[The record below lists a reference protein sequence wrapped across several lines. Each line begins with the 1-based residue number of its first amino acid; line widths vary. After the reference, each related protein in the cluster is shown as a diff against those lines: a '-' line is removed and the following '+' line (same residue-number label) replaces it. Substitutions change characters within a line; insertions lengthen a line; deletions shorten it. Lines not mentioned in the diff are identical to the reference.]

1 MRESSDDQIDG
12 QTDSPCVLQDFLS
25 FKAAAQKPESGLKT
39 FLMSL
44 LSKGV
49 NPRVTVR
56 NDITS
61 YSSIPLS
68 SANQWRREKQLKKI
82 VKKMIHFRN
91 TTPIGFTLTIELLFP
106 LHNIGYSASWS
117 MGKSRVTWANWAGE
131 DKPTSRK
138 RPALTNR
145 PTEWPN

>member
-1 MRESSDDQIDG
+1 MGSTTRAQEINLLPITHESSQIRESSDDQIDG

-61 YSSIPLS
+61 FSRIPLS
-68 SANQWRREKQLKKI
+68 SANQ
-82 VKKMIHFRN
+82 
-91 TTPIGFTLTIELLFP
+91 
-106 LHNIGYSASWS
+106 
-117 MGKSRVTWANWAGE
+117 
-131 DKPTSRK
+131 
-138 RPALTNR
+138 
-145 PTEWPN
+145 